1 MKTSLTAMVYRQQAD
16 SVLNF
21 VMSDIS
27 PDQPK
32 PSSEWVSESLLPA
45 TTLTGDSYSS
55 PVQKALS
62 AFPAYCLRQSYSPH
76 VD

>member
-1 MKTSLTAMVYRQQAD
+1 MSNLSPFFFAGTILYNNRPTPLMKTSLTAMVYRQQAD

-32 PSSEWVSESLLPA
+32 PSSE
-45 TTLTGDSYSS
+45 
-55 PVQKALS
+55 
-62 AFPAYCLRQSYSPH
+62 
-76 VD
+76 